1 MTATNPRRMP
11 RPDAVLVQAAI
22 AGALSFAHLHDI
34 AEAAGQHGWKAWAY
48 PVSVDLLLVAA
59 WHRMRTLRTTGR
71 PAGTAWTWFAIALTA
86 SLGANVA
93 TAGLLD
99 LDRVP
104 AWLRILVAGW
114 PALAFFGGSLLAH
127 GDITTAGVAAVPRP
141 TVAEPVLHED
151 PELSTAPPAAE
162 TDEDKPPTA
171 GPEAAPD
178 GDVQPGDRKPV
189 LGTKRRGR
197 RPAASMDELAE
208 IVRPAVEEHGPTQA
222 VIRTALREAGIPIA
236 SDRLGKL
243 TQRFKD
249 EQADAQASL
258 AAA

>member
-1 MTATNPRRMP
+1 MDLVSSPRRAAGFP
-11 RPDAVLVQAAI
+11 HLRVEAFEVLGFELLQPVCAEAGYEVVVDGDAVAVDGVL
-22 AGALSFAHLHDI
+22 AHG
-34 AEAAGQHGWKAWAY
+34 E
-48 PVSVDLLLVAA
+48 
-59 WHRMRTLRTTGR
+59 GR
-71 PAGTAWTWFAIALTA
+71 D
-86 SLGANVA
+86 V
-93 TAGLLD
+93 
-99 LDRVP
+99 R
-104 AWLRILVAGW
+104 
-114 PALAFFGGSLLAH
+114 SLLAH
-127 GDITTAGVAAVPRP
+127 GDITTAGVAAVPRS

-162 TDEDKPPTA
+162 TDEDKPPAA